1 MEKCLLTKNQAKL
14 QAINWPL
21 AYSKKQA
28 SELLGWP
35 VAFITQCQKAGCP
48 AFKHSRVY
56 TGELVQWVG
65 NKGEESDIDWSR
77 ALKKEQALHEKV
89 KREKT
94 EGRMVDIVEV
104 RADAASIQGVI
115 FSELDRIYLNE
126 FPAMAKGLDELGIR
140 SLSKKFLE
148 MFRESIKA
156 KMEAMGKKE

>member
-1 MEKCLLTKNQAKL
+1 MPDEPKKSG
-14 QAINWPL
+14 IDWPL

-56 TGELVQWVG
+56 IGELVAWVG

-89 KREKT
+89 KREKS
-94 EGRMVDIVEV
+94 EGRVIDVAEV

-115 FSELDRIYLNE
+115 FSEAERFYLNE
-126 FPAMAKGLDELGIR
+126 LPAQAKGLDELAIR
-140 SLSKKFLE
+140 ALSKKFIE
-148 MFRESIKA
+148 QFRESIKA
-156 KMEAMGKKE
+156 KIAAMGAEK